1 MSPAIFRQ
9 KMAFQDWTV
18 EAIEPRIDGF
28 LGPLL
33 KAARLNLNYAV
44 ESGENLQNRN
54 LFSPDLIVDFQGP
67 DADLLL
73 AQRGELL
80 LALEQLTLEAFRVPH
95 QERYRLIFDCQDYR
109 VLRIEELR
117 LSAEAAAEKVRQAGV
132 PFRFQPMSS
141 RERRILHL
149 ALRDC
154 QDVRSV
160 SEGVAPRRHTVVY
173 AVDPKER
180 P

>member
-1 MSPAIFRQ
+1 MS
-9 KMAFQDWTV
+9 FQDWTV
-18 EAIEPRIDGF
+18 EAIEPKLDGF

-33 KAARLNLNYAV
+33 EAARLDLNYAV

-54 LFSPDLIVDFQGP
+54 LFSPDLIVDFEGP

-73 AQRGELL
+73 AQRAELL
-80 LALEQLTLEAFRVPH
+80 MALEQLTLEALRVAH

-117 LSAEAAAEKVRQAGV
+117 LSAEAAAEKVQQSGI

-154 QDVRSV
+154 KGIKSG
-160 SEGVAPRRHTVVY
+160 SEGVAPRRHTVIY
-173 AVDPKER
+173 AADPKER
-180 P
+180 L